1 MSLKGAMSTRP
12 CTFCLLMIVV
22 CHMCCPSRPAEK
34 QDRVLVNFGPSH
46 PDREK
51 VRHFRMLEQHTIHTH
66 IHTKYHVQSLLP

>member
-1 MSLKGAMSTRP
+1 MHPMP
-12 CTFCLLMIVV
+12 LLTIVV

-51 VRHFRMLEQHTIHTH
+51 VRHYLMLEPHTTHAH
-66 IHTKYHVQSLLP
+66 IHTKYYVQ